1 MLKISYWVHLLL
13 LLLAA
18 DLNWNGIHLPLFLKS
33 VIIMESPEGFLVTL
47 YLLLC
52 WGTILFCSDD
62 AYMMIIE
69 LLLETGG
76 GIMPAFYYFLSL

>member
-1 MLKISYWVHLLL
+1 
-13 LLLAA
+13 
-18 DLNWNGIHLPLFLKS
+18 
-33 VIIMESPEGFLVTL
+33 MESPEGFLVTL